1 MEKGKPTYLNMF
13 FNTDTYGKTID
24 DVFSQIERTKEETGK
39 SPRPLLSNNRCQ
51 ISETVT
57 IPAGTDLNVT
67 LWLNERDGK
76 RSASISIKLAEEYQ
90 GSGGGGYR
98 KSSGKD
104 YKAKSLKEDTSVFGK
119 PPRNDDDSDSG
130 VPFWWRIIKPIT
142 I

>member
-39 SPRPLLSNNRCQ
+39 APRPFLSNNKCQ

-67 LWLNERDGK
+67 LWLNNRDGK

-104 YKAKSLKEDTSVFGK
+104 YVAKSAGEDTSIFGQ
-119 PPRNDDDSDSG
+119 PPVRNDEDI
-130 VPFWWRIIKPIT
+130 PF
-142 I
+142 

>member
-13 FNTDTYGKTID
+13 FNTDTYAKTID

-39 SPRPLLSNNRCQ
+39 APRPILSNNKCQ

-98 KSSGKD
+98 KSSSNQGK
-104 YKAKSLKEDTSVFGK
+104 SIGEDTSMFGK
-119 PPRNDDDSDSG
+119 PPRNDDDSESG
-130 VPFWWRIIKPIT
+130 VPF
-142 I
+142 